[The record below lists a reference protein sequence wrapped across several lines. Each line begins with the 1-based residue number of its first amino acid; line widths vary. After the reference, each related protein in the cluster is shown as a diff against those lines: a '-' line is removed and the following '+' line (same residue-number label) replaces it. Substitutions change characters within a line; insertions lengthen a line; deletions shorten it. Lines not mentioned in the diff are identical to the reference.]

1 MAPPTSHRTP
11 PQTTLPGRRPDES
24 MTLLTSMMERPLD
37 PGYAA
42 AAAKREAAGLPPAT
56 STRGPAVLVAVLV
69 MGLLFATGALSLG
82 HRDTTSSRARAD
94 LVDQIEA
101 RRSSADQ
108 SARQVQSLQAEID
121 RLQANALG
129 GQGDLSGRLADLA
142 LVTGSAAA
150 TGPGL
155 KVTLDDARKQG
166 GNSADGN
173 PRTQSEADEGKV
185 LSKDLQVV
193 ANGLWEAGAEAVAI
207 NGQRLTARSAIRF
220 AGEAILV
227 NYRPLTRP
235 YVLTAI
241 GSPDLEA
248 DFAASAG
255 GSYVRALQ
263 DNYGVRV
270 TMATAKSLTVP
281 AATSLTTR
289 YATVPPASSAQ
300 RGTGTGT
307 STGTSTGSTTT
318 PSPTEPTTNSTEPAQ

>member
-1 MAPPTSHRTP
+1 MTPPTSHRTP
-11 PQTTLPGRRPDES
+11 APQTTLPGRRPDES

-42 AAAKREAAGLPPAT
+42 AAERRAAAGLPPAT
-56 STRGPAVLVAVLV
+56 STTTPAVLVAVLV
-69 MGLLFATGALSLG
+69 MGLVFAVGALSLG
-82 HRDTTSSRARAD
+82 RRDTTASRTRSD
-94 LVDQIEA
+94 LVSQIEA
-101 RRSSADQ
+101 RRANADQ
-108 SARQVQSLQAEID
+108 SARQVQGLQAQID

-129 GQGDLSGRLADLA
+129 GQGDLSGRLSSLA

-155 KVTLDDARKQG
+155 TVTLDDARKQG

-173 PRTQSEADEGKV
+173 PRTQASPDDGKV
-185 LSKDLQVV
+185 LSKDLQIV

-241 GSPDLEA
+241 GSPDLQA
-248 DFAASAG
+248 NFAESAG

-270 TMATAKSLTVP
+270 TMATSKRLTVP

-289 YATVPPASSAQ
+289 YATVPKSATA
-300 RGTGTGT
+300 TGGVPTGPG
-307 STGTSTGSTTT
+307 SSTGSSTSTDTSTSTT
-318 PSPTEPTTNSTEPAQ
+318 PDSTEPAQ